1 MKTRAIDVSLN
12 KVTLAPPAGAGE
24 NLFSRSGVPG
34 SKIAPVLF
42 NEILIDKNAHSAYY
56 SARFQRMGEKVPAT
70 LYVPTPLRKLTGGK
84 SKVIVAAATVAE
96 LIERM
101 ETENPGFS
109 ERVLDSDGEIK
120 RFINVFINGTDVRTL
135 QGKATPVKDDDEVSI
150 IPAMAGGNR

>member
-1 MKTRAIDVSLN
+1 
-12 KVTLAPPAGAGE
+12 
-24 NLFSRSGVPG
+24 
-34 SKIAPVLF
+34 
-42 NEILIDKNAHSAYY
+42 
-56 SARFQRMGEKVPAT
+56 MGEKVPAT